1 MTSKRTI
8 SSTNETATLA
18 ANTKIVIFVRLD
30 FSSGVQRWHSEIGPK
45 TATHPT
51 YGAEAYTGIGDF
63 GGISSELKE
72 GISGAPEPLT
82 LAITGVDSSI
92 VNMVLVDDYFRR
104 EAELMLGI
112 EDAAGDLVD
121 DPIILYSGYM
131 DKVDAAAK
139 ENQAQMQLNLE
150 SRGTNFLSASDLR
163 FTDEDLQAE
172 YPGDL
177 MGEYI
182 YRMYDLQLHWAGKTT
197 AWTIGG
203 AAPTERR
210 PIGPRK

>member
-45 TATHPT
+45 TATHPL
-51 YGAEAYTGIGDF
+51 YGAELYTGIGDF

-72 GISGAPEPLT
+72 STSGAPEPLQ
-82 LAITGVDSSI
+82 LAITGVDSSLI
-92 VNMVLVDDYFRR
+92 NIALVDDYFRR

-112 EDAAGDLVD
+112 EDAAGDLID

-131 DKVDAAAK
+131 DKVDAMVK
-139 ENQAQMQLNLE
+139 QNLAQLMMNLE
-150 SRGTNFLSASDLR
+150 SRGTSFLTFSDWR

-182 YRMYDLQLHWAGKTT
+182 YAMYDLQLHWGGKNTNY
-197 AWTIGG
+197 GFPNNRQVG
-203 AAPTERR
+203 ENYLR
-210 PIGPRK
+210 